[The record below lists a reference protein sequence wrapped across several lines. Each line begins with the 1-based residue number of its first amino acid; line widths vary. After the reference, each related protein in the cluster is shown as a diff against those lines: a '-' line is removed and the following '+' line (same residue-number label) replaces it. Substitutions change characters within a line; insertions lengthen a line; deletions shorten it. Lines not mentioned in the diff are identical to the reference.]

1 MSHVERFDLHRTL
14 LFSIAYRIVG
24 SVMDAE
30 DLLQEA
36 FLRWQEVDLKDVD
49 SAKAFLTAVV
59 TRLSI
64 DHLRLARVQRESY
77 IGPWLPE
84 PLVTSERHALME
96 TAIQSETLSVA
107 FMFLLERLTPVERA
121 AFILRDVFD
130 YEYAEIADVIDKS
143 PQNVRQL
150 VSRAR
155 RHLQDERPRYEIS
168 IDEQQRIMMQFVQA
182 VSEGDVESLQ
192 SVLAEDVVHYSDG
205 NGMPG
210 AARKPIIGV
219 EKWMRFFFGLQRLA
233 PDGLGIKMLELN
245 GAPGIL
251 FEVDDVPYA
260 TLSFDF
266 ADGRITNSYGV
277 VNPEKLKGLG
287 IDN

>member
-1 MSHVERFDLHRTL
+1 MSHVELFDQHRTL
-14 LFSIAYRIVG
+14 LFSIAYRILG

-36 FLRWQEVDLKDVD
+36 FLRWQEVELREVD
-49 SAKAFLTAVV
+49 SAKAFLTTVV

-84 PLVTSERHALME
+84 PLMTSERPGLME
-96 TAIQSETLSVA
+96 TAIERDSLSIA

-130 YEYAEIADVIDKS
+130 YEYAEIADVVDKS

-155 RHLQDERPRYEIS
+155 RHLQDERPRFDVS

-210 AARKPIIGV
+210 AARKPILGI

-233 PDGLGIKMLELN
+233 PEGLGIRMLEVN
-245 GAPGIL
+245 GTPAIL
-251 FEVDDVPYA
+251 FEVDGAPYA

-266 ADGRITNSYGV
+266 ADGCIINSYGV
-277 VNPEKLKGLG
+277 VNPEKLKALSLG
-287 IDN
+287 V